1 MGEKKVNNHQMVFE
15 KAYIDDAEVMEQ
27 IHESLGIGFWSM
39 ELNEEF
45 EIVAVHWSNIFR
57 HILGYKNEK
66 DFPDELESWTDLIYG
81 DDKEWVIQTFNDV
94 IYDYTGNKNF
104 DIECRMYTNNN
115 GVRWFKATGRLSR
128 RKDGSPI
135 NFVGILRDV
144 EEHKER
150 ENKFQE
156 QLEIVEA
163 LSRDYRNIYKVN
175 LNARSARIVKM
186 EGYILEGLDKEL
198 EKDYSYDALIRMYIK
213 EKVLP
218 EDAKMLSEAMKIEA
232 VKKALEKNDEY
243 VSTYR
248 AISNDE
254 IHYYQFKYIR
264 MHGDAEQSQIILGF
278 KNVDAIINAAKE
290 RESLKVLS
298 ETDLMTNLYN
308 RKSGERRTNEAM
320 KRGGMFAILDIDSF
334 KHFNDTYGHSVG
346 DKVIIAVATSL
357 KEAFRG
363 ADIVY
368 RLGGDEFAV
377 FAPKIYDTSASD
389 KVLNRFL
396 RILSDKKIPE
406 IREDNIT
413 VSIGV
418 RIVLQNNKLV
428 FEELY
433 KTTDACT
440 YKSKA
445 IDGNCITYYE
455 EN

>member
-1 MGEKKVNNHQMVFE
+1 MGEKKI
-15 KAYIDDAEVMEQ
+15 KAYLDDADVMEQ

-57 HILGYKNEK
+57 HLLGYKNEK

-81 DDKEWVIQTFNDV
+81 DDKEWVTQTFNDV
-94 IYDYTGNKNF
+94 IYDYTGKKNF
-104 DIECRMYTNNN
+104 DIECRMYTANN
-115 GVRWFKATGRLSR
+115 GVRWFKATGMLSR

-135 NFVGILRDV
+135 NFVGILRDI

-186 EGYILEGLDKEL
+186 EGYILEGLDQEL

-218 EDAKMLSEAMKIEA
+218 EDAKMLSEAMKIEV

-243 VSTYR
+243 ISTYR

-264 MHGDAEQSQIILGF
+264 MHGDVEQSQIILGF
-278 KNVDAIINAAKE
+278 KNVDDVVNAAKE

-308 RKSGERRTNEAM
+308 RKSGERRAAQAM
-320 KRGGMFAILDIDSF
+320 RHGGMFAILDIDSF

-377 FAPKIYDTSASD
+377 FAPKIFDTGVSK
-389 KVLNRFL
+389 KVIDRFNK
-396 RILSDKKIPE
+396 ILSEVKIPE
-406 IREDNIT
+406 IKEDKVT
-413 VSIGV
+413 LSIGV
-418 RIVLQNNKLV
+418 RIIPQDNDLS

-445 IDGNCITYYE
+445 NGGNFTTYYE
-455 EN
+455 